1 MHDSLMHLYRKKIID
16 GEKYM
21 SRITIKSIA
30 QDLNLSRNTVSMAF
44 KGDPKVAPETRRKIV
59 SHAFSMGYTKLSF
72 DEDVPNNKETPIRIL
87 VIRRVDQTAYWD
99 RVINGVSEE
108 AARYNCILNIS
119 VVTQENIDFLQFP
132 IGYSEDIDAC
142 LFLHK
147 FGDTYSRKI
156 LSNNKIGIFLDR
168 KNYTYLEP
176 ILGDVIKSE
185 GRRSVMQLTQSLIKQ
200 GMTKIA
206 YLCPY
211 FINAETFNDRYDG
224 YCAAMTTAGLAI
236 LPEYV
241 VTSSPYQDKSICFK
255 ATLDQLPDL
264 PEAIVCANDDSASK
278 FATLLMARGVR
289 IPEDVAI
296 TGYDND
302 EYDAFTP
309 FFTTVE
315 CNAHHLGERLVQQ
328 LIWRMHHPGSP
339 FETITISS
347 TPIYRKS
354 SQKK

>member
-1 MHDSLMHLYRKKIID
+1 MAK
-16 GEKYM
+16 
-21 SRITIKSIA
+21 ITIKSIA
-30 QDLNLSRNTVSMAF
+30 HDLNLSRNTVSMAF
-44 KGDPKVAPETRRKIV
+44 KGDPKVTPETRKKII
-59 SHAFSMGYTKLSF
+59 SYAASMGYTKLSS
-72 DEDVPNNKETPIRIL
+72 EDDSIFNTDAPIRIL
-87 VIRRVDQTAYWD
+87 VIRRIDQTAYWD

-108 AARYNCILNIS
+108 AAKYNCIINIS
-119 VVTQENIDFLQFP
+119 VVTQENLDFLQFP
-132 IGYSEDIDAC
+132 IGYSDDIDAC

-156 LSNNKIGIFLDR
+156 LNNNKIGIFLDSR
-168 KNYTYLEP
+168 SFTYLDP

-211 FINAETFNDRYDG
+211 YINAETFNDRYEG
-224 YCAAMTTAGLAI
+224 YCAAMNSAGIPI

-241 VTSSPYQDKSICFK
+241 LTSSPYQDKTISFR
-255 ATLDQLPDL
+255 AALDQLPDL

-278 FATLLMARGVR
+278 FATILMERGVR
-289 IPEDVAI
+289 VPQDVAI

-315 CNAHHLGERLVQQ
+315 CNAHHLGRRLVQQ
-328 LIWRMHHPGSP
+328 LIWRINHPGSP
-339 FETITISS
+339 FETITIAS

-354 SQKK
+354 SQKEPL